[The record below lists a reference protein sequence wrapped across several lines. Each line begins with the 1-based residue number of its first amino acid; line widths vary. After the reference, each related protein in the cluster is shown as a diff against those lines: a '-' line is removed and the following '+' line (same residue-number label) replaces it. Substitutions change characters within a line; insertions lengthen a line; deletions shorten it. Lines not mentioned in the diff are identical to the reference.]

1 MSSRKN
7 YRNKHDV
14 ERDEDKQRNAEVAQ
28 DANQFTSEFQD
39 SDELIIINDSCN
51 ISVETTETKAAVSLQ
66 IALQLAIALVIKI
79 TIADS
84 DDSDS
89 VVQDLLQHFD
99 SEQKSVQKIHID
111 NSKDIS
117 IKTTDTDIA
126 VNIQVMLEAL
136 LAIVARLDIA

>member
-7 YRNKHDV
+7 YKN
-14 ERDEDKQRNAEVAQ
+14 KQRNAEVAQ
-28 DANQFTSEFQD
+28 DADQFTSEFQD

>member
-7 YRNKHDV
+7 YKNKHDV
-14 ERDEDKQRNAEVAQ
+14 ERDEDKQRNAEIAQ
-28 DANQFTSEFQD
+28 DADQFTSEFQD

>member
-7 YRNKHDV
+7 YKNKYDV
-14 ERDEDKQRNAEVAQ
+14 ERDEDKQRNAEIAQ
-28 DANQFTSEFQD
+28 DADQFTSEFQD

-89 VVQDLLQHFD
+89 VVQDLLQHFKK
-99 SEQKSVQKIHID
+99 ERKSVQKIHID

>member
-66 IALQLAIALVIKI
+66 LALQLAIALVIKI

-89 VVQDLLQHFD
+89 VVQDLLQHFN

-126 VNIQVMLEAL
+126 ANIQVMLEAL

>member
-7 YRNKHDV
+7 YKNKYDV
-14 ERDEDKQRNAEVAQ
+14 ERDEDKQRNAEIAQ
-28 DANQFTSEFQD
+28 DADQFTSEFQD

-117 IKTTDTDIA
+117 IKTTDADIA